1 MRFLYTILYFRM
13 LLKWIALVLLP
24 TTLAL
29 ALGSDKAIDQTARSV
44 ADSPS
49 VPFHAAIQ
57 GLENPIPLCEGALIS
72 PNYVL
77 TSALCLRGLPD
88 GMNLTTFPLRI
99 ALGVYDYSV
108 TNDTKKSFIIES
120 KVESP
125 NHLAL
130 LKLAKPAEISSNINY
145 VCLPTTVAFQV
156 SVC

>member
-1 MRFLYTILYFRM
+1 MD
-13 LLKWIALVLLP
+13 
-24 TTLAL
+24 LA
-29 ALGSDKAIDQTARSV
+29 
-44 ADSPS
+44 
-49 VPFHAAIQ
+49 
-57 GLENPIPLCEGALIS
+57 
-72 PNYVL
+72 
-77 TSALCLRGLPD
+77 
-88 GMNLTTFPLRI
+88 TFPFRI